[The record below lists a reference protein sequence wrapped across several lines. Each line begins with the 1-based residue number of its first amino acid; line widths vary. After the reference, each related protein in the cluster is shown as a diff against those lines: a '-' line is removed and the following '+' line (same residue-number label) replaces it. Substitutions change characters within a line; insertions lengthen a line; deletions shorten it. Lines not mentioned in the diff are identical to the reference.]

1 MQPLPISNAGY
12 PDAPQQQ
19 TSWIT
24 ARRPERNV
32 HDVRKPY
39 HAMLEQEV
47 GPDGVLWDVATLFLV
62 NRECPF
68 RCLMCDLWRNTTVDA
83 VDAADIVAQ
92 VEAGLAQTGPG
103 RAVKLYNSGS
113 WFDPKAVPIEAYEP
127 VARLVAGFERVIV
140 ESHCAFLGARA
151 EQFLMLLRRYN
162 PNVTLEVAIGLET
175 VHPELLER
183 LNKRVTTADFVAAA
197 EWLRMRGMALRAFV
211 LLRPPFLTED
221 EGLEWA
227 KRTIDVAIDNGAT
240 FTALIPV
247 RGGNGAMDILRAAGD
262 WAPPSLASLEAGLRH
277 GLTISGK
284 LPHQRVTADVWD
296 ISLFSDAGD
305 ADSAAIVTRINRMNI
320 EQRIADAGT
329 EFVSG

>member
-12 PDAPQQQ
+12 PSAAQEQ
-19 TSWIT
+19 TSWIM

-39 HAMLEQEV
+39 HAMLEQEI
-47 GPDGVLWDVATLFLV
+47 GPDGILWDVATLFLV

-68 RCLMCDLWRNTTVDA
+68 RCMMCDLWKNTTEGA
-83 VDAADIVAQ
+83 VDAGDIVAQ

-140 ESHCAFLGARA
+140 ESHCAFLGERA

-162 PNVTLEVAIGLET
+162 PNVVMEVAIGLET

-197 EWLRMRGMALRAFV
+197 EWLQMRGMALRAFV

-227 KRTIDVAIDNGAT
+227 KRTIDIAIDNGAT

-247 RGGNGAMDILRAAGD
+247 RGGNGAMDALRAAGD
-262 WAPPSLASLEAGLRH
+262 WAPPSLASLEDGLRH

-305 ADSAAIVTRINRMNI
+305 AESAAIVTRINRMNI
-320 EQRIADAGT
+320 KQRIADAGT

>member
-1 MQPLPISNAGY
+1 MHPLSMSKAEY
-12 PDAPQQQ
+12 PAKPQEQ
-19 TSWIT
+19 SAWIT
-24 ARRPERNV
+24 GRRPERHI

-39 HAMLEQEV
+39 HAMLEQEI
-47 GPDGVLWDVATLFLV
+47 GLDGQLWDVATLFLV
-62 NRECPF
+62 NKECPF
-68 RCLMCDLWRNTTVDA
+68 RCLMCDLWKNTTVDGVSA
-83 VDAADIVAQ
+83 EDIVAQ

-113 WFDPKAVPIEAYEP
+113 WFDPAAVPVSAYEP

-140 ESHCAFLGARA
+140 ESHCAFLGERA
-151 EQFLMLLRRYN
+151 EQFLALLRQVN
-162 PNVTLEVAIGLET
+162 PDVVLEVAIGLET
-175 VHPELLER
+175 VHEELLAR

-211 LLRPPFLTED
+211 LLRPPFLTEE

-247 RGGNGAMDILRAAGD
+247 RGGNGAMDVLRAAGD

-277 GLTISGK
+277 GLSISEK
-284 LPHQRVTADVWD
+284 LSHQRVTADIWD

-305 ADSAAIVTRINRMNI
+305 ADSAAIIERVTRMNI
-320 EQRIADAGT
+320 EQKC
-329 EFVSG
+329 

>member
-1 MQPLPISNAGY
+1 MHILPVSQADY
-12 PDAPQQQ
+12 PESPQEQ
-19 TSWIT
+19 SAWIT
-24 ARRPERNV
+24 ARRPERNI

-39 HAMLEQEV
+39 HAMLEQEI

-68 RCLMCDLWRNTTVDA
+68 RCLMCDLWKNTTVDV
-83 VDAADIVAQ
+83 VDAGDIVAQ

-113 WFDPKAVPIEAYEP
+113 WFDPKAVPISAYEP

-140 ESHCAFLGARA
+140 ESHCAFLGERA

-162 PNVTLEVAIGLET
+162 PDVVLEVAIGLET
-175 VHPELLER
+175 VHPEVLAR
-183 LNKRVTTADFVAAA
+183 LNKRVTTADFVTAAA
-197 EWLRMRGMALRAFV
+197 WLRMRGMALRAFV

-227 KRTIDVAIDNGAT
+227 KRTIDVAVHNGAT

-284 LPHQRVTADVWD
+284 LPHQRVTADIWD
-296 ISLFSDAGD
+296 ISLFSDADD
-305 ADSAAIVTRINRMNI
+305 AESDAIVHRVTQMNLD
-320 EQRIADAGT
+320 QRC
-329 EFVSG
+329 

>member
-1 MQPLPISNAGY
+1 MHPLPMSKAAY
-12 PDAPQQQ
+12 PAKPHEQ
-19 TSWIT
+19 SAWIT
-24 ARRPERNV
+24 GRRPERNV

-39 HAMLEQEV
+39 HAMLEQEL
-47 GPDGVLWDVATLFLV
+47 GPDGVLWDVPTLFLV

-68 RCLMCDLWRNTTVDA
+68 RCLMCDLWKNTTVDA
-83 VDAADIVAQ
+83 VDAGDIVSQ

-113 WFDPKAVPIEAYEP
+113 WFDPAAVPVSAYEP
-127 VARLVAGFERVIV
+127 VARLVSAFERVIV
-140 ESHCAFLGARA
+140 ESHCAFLGERT
-151 EQFLMLLRRYN
+151 EQFLMLLQRYN
-162 PNVTLEVAIGLET
+162 PNVVLEVAIGLET
-175 VHPELLER
+175 VHPEVLAR

-197 EWLRMRGMALRAFV
+197 EWLRMRGVALRAFV
-211 LLRPPFLTED
+211 LLRPPFLTEA

-227 KRTIDVAIDNGAT
+227 KRTIDVAVHNGAT

-247 RGGNGAMDILRAAGD
+247 RGGNGAMDVLRAAGD

-284 LPHQRVTADVWD
+284 LPHQRVTADIWD

-305 ADSAAIVTRINRMNI
+305 ADSAAIVARVTQMNL
-320 EQRIADAGT
+320 EQKC
-329 EFVSG
+329 

>member
-1 MQPLPISNAGY
+1 MHTLPMSHAAY
-12 PDAPQQQ
+12 PAKPQEQ
-19 TSWIT
+19 SAWIT
-24 ARRPERNV
+24 GRRPERNI

-47 GPDGVLWDVATLFLV
+47 GPDGQLWDVATLFLV
-62 NRECPF
+62 NKECPF
-68 RCLMCDLWRNTTVDA
+68 RCLMCDLWKNTTVDA
-83 VDAADIVAQ
+83 VDAGDIVAQ
-92 VEAGLAQTGPG
+92 VEAGLAITGRG

-113 WFDPKAVPIEAYEP
+113 WFDPAAVPVSAYEP

-140 ESHCAFLGARA
+140 ESHCAFLGERA

-162 PNVTLEVAIGLET
+162 PNVVLEVAIGLET
-175 VHPELLER
+175 VHEELLKR

-197 EWLRMRGMALRAFV
+197 EWLHMRGIALRAFV
-211 LLRPPFLTED
+211 LLRPPFLTEA

-247 RGGNGAMDILRAAGD
+247 RGGNGAMDVLRAAGD

-277 GLTISGK
+277 GLSISGK
-284 LPHQRVTADVWD
+284 LPDQRVTADIWD

-305 ADSAAIVTRINRMNI
+305 ADSAAIIERVTQMNF
-320 EQRIADAGT
+320 EQKC
-329 EFVSG
+329 

>member
-1 MQPLPISNAGY
+1 
-12 PDAPQQQ
+12 
-19 TSWIT
+19 
-24 ARRPERNV
+24 
-32 HDVRKPY
+32 
-39 HAMLEQEV
+39 
-47 GPDGVLWDVATLFLV
+47 
-62 NRECPF
+62 
-68 RCLMCDLWRNTTVDA
+68 MCDLWKNTTVDA

-140 ESHCAFLGARA
+140 ESHCAFLGERA
-151 EQFLMLLRRYN
+151 EQFLTLLRRYN
-162 PNVTLEVAIGLET
+162 PDVVLEVAIGLET
-175 VHPELLER
+175 VHPEVLAC

-197 EWLRMRGMALRAFV
+197 EWLHMRGMALRAFV

-247 RGGNGAMDILRAAGD
+247 RGGNGAMDVLRATGD

-277 GLTISGK
+277 GLEKTAR
-284 LPHQRVTADVWD
+284 LPHQRVTADIWD

-305 ADSAAIVTRINRMNI
+305 ADSAAIIERVTRMNI
-320 EQRIADAGT
+320 EQKC
-329 EFVSG
+329 

>member
-1 MQPLPISNAGY
+1 VQPLPISNAGY

-19 TSWIT
+19 SAWIT
-24 ARRPERNV
+24 ARRPERHI

-39 HAMLEQEV
+39 HAMLEQEI

-62 NRECPF
+62 NKECPF
-68 RCLMCDLWRNTTVDA
+68 RCLMCDLWKNTTVEA
-83 VDAADIVAQ
+83 VDVGDIVAQ
-92 VEAGLAQTGPG
+92 VEAGLEQTGPG

-113 WFDPKAVPIEAYEP
+113 WFDPKAVPIGAYEP

-140 ESHCAFLGARA
+140 ESHCAFLGDRA
-151 EQFLMLLRRYN
+151 EQFLMLLRRCN

-175 VHPELLER
+175 VHPEVLAR
-183 LNKRVTTADFVAAA
+183 LNKRVTTADFVVAA
-197 EWLRMRGMALRAFV
+197 EWLRIRGMALRSFV

-284 LPHQRVTADVWD
+284 LPHQRVTADIWD

-305 ADSAAIVTRINRMNI
+305 AESAAIVARVTQMNLD
-320 EQRIADAGT
+320 QKC
-329 EFVSG
+329 

>member
-1 MQPLPISNAGY
+1 
-12 PDAPQQQ
+12 
-19 TSWIT
+19 
-24 ARRPERNV
+24 
-32 HDVRKPY
+32 
-39 HAMLEQEV
+39 
-47 GPDGVLWDVATLFLV
+47 
-62 NRECPF
+62 
-68 RCLMCDLWRNTTVDA
+68 MCDLWKNTTVEA
-83 VDAADIVAQ
+83 VDAGDIVAQ

-113 WFDPKAVPIEAYEP
+113 WFDSKAVPIEAYDP

-151 EQFLMLLRRYN
+151 EQFLVLLRRYN
-162 PNVTLEVAIGLET
+162 PDVVLEVAIGLET
-175 VHPELLER
+175 VHPEVLAR

-197 EWLRMRGMALRAFV
+197 EWLHMRGMALRAFV

-247 RGGNGAMDILRAAGD
+247 RGGNGAMDALRAAGD

-305 ADSAAIVTRINRMNI
+305 AESTAIVTRINRMNLH
-320 EQRIADAGT
+320 QD
-329 EFVSG
+329 VSQVS

>member
-1 MQPLPISNAGY
+1 MHTLPMSKAEY
-12 PDAPQQQ
+12 PAKPQEQ
-19 TSWIT
+19 SAWIT
-24 ARRPERNV
+24 GRRPERNV
-32 HDVRKPY
+32 QDVRKPY

-47 GPDGVLWDVATLFLV
+47 GPDGQLWDVATLFLV
-62 NRECPF
+62 NKECPF
-68 RCLMCDLWRNTTVDA
+68 RCLMCDLWKNTTVDA
-83 VDAADIVAQ
+83 VSADDIVAQ
-92 VEAGLAQTGPG
+92 VEAGLAVTGRG

-113 WFDPKAVPIEAYEP
+113 WFDPAAVPVSAYEP
-127 VARLVAGFERVIV
+127 VAQLVAGFERVIV
-140 ESHCAFLGARA
+140 ESHCAFLGERA
-151 EQFLMLLRRYN
+151 EHFLMLLRRYN
-162 PNVTLEVAIGLET
+162 PNVVLEVAIGLET
-175 VHPELLER
+175 VHEELLKR

-197 EWLRMRGMALRAFV
+197 EWLRMRGMALRAFA

-277 GLTISGK
+277 GLEKTPR

-296 ISLFSDAGD
+296 ISLFSDAND
-305 ADSAAIVTRINRMNI
+305 ADSAAIIERVSRMNI
-320 EQRIADAGT
+320 EQKC
-329 EFVSG
+329 

>member
-19 TSWIT
+19 TSWIM
-24 ARRPERNV
+24 ARRPERHV

-39 HAMLEQEV
+39 HAMLEQEI

-68 RCLMCDLWRNTTVDA
+68 RCLMCDLWKNTTRESVTA
-83 VDAADIVAQ
+83 EDIVAQ

-127 VARLVAGFERVIV
+127 VARLVASFERVIV
-140 ESHCAFLGARA
+140 ESHCAFLGERA
-151 EQFLMLLRRYN
+151 EQFLMLLQRYN
-162 PNVTLEVAIGLET
+162 PDVTLEVAIGLET
-175 VHPELLER
+175 VHEELLKR

-197 EWLRMRGMALRAFV
+197 EWLHMRGMALRSFV

-227 KRTIDVAIDNGAT
+227 KRTIELAMSVGST

-247 RGGNGAMDILRAAGD
+247 RGGNGAMDVLRAAGD

-284 LPHQRVTADVWD
+284 LLHQRVTADVWD

-305 ADSAAIVTRINRMNI
+305 ADSAAIVTRINRMNLH
-320 EQRIADAGT
+320 QD
-329 EFVSG
+329 VSQVS

>member
-1 MQPLPISNAGY
+1 MSKAAY
-12 PDAPQQQ
+12 PAKPHEQ
-19 TSWIT
+19 SAWIT
-24 ARRPERNV
+24 GRRPERNV

-62 NRECPF
+62 NKECPF
-68 RCLMCDLWRNTTVDA
+68 RCLMCDLWKNTTVDA
-83 VDAADIVAQ
+83 VDAGDIVAQ
-92 VEAGLAQTGPG
+92 VEAGLAVTGPG

-113 WFDPKAVPIEAYEP
+113 WFDQAAVPVSAYEP

-140 ESHCAFLGARA
+140 ESHCAFLGERA
-151 EQFLMLLRRYN
+151 EQFLMLLQRYN
-162 PNVTLEVAIGLET
+162 PNVVLEVAIGLET
-175 VHPELLER
+175 VHPEVLAR
-183 LNKRVTTADFVAAA
+183 MNKRVTTADFVAAA
-197 EWLRMRGMALRAFV
+197 EWLRMRDVALRAFV

-247 RGGNGAMDILRAAGD
+247 RGGNGAMDVLRAAGD

-277 GLTISGK
+277 GLSILEK

-305 ADSAAIVTRINRMNI
+305 ADSAAIIERVTRMNI
-320 EQRIADAGT
+320 EQKC
-329 EFVSG
+329 

>member
-1 MQPLPISNAGY
+1 
-12 PDAPQQQ
+12 
-19 TSWIT
+19 
-24 ARRPERNV
+24 
-32 HDVRKPY
+32 
-39 HAMLEQEV
+39 
-47 GPDGVLWDVATLFLV
+47 
-62 NRECPF
+62 
-68 RCLMCDLWRNTTVDA
+68 
-83 VDAADIVAQ
+83 
-92 VEAGLAQTGPG
+92 
-103 RAVKLYNSGS
+103 
-113 WFDPKAVPIEAYEP
+113 
-127 VARLVAGFERVIV
+127 VIV

-151 EQFLMLLRRYN
+151 EQFLVLLRRYN
-162 PNVTLEVAIGLET
+162 PDVVLEVAIGLET
-175 VHPELLER
+175 VHPKVLAR

-197 EWLRMRGMALRAFV
+197 EWLHMRGMALRAFV

-247 RGGNGAMDILRAAGD
+247 RGGNGAMDALRAAGD

-305 ADSAAIVTRINRMNI
+305 AESTAIVTRINRMNLH
-320 EQRIADAGT
+320 QD
-329 EFVSG
+329 VSQVS

>member
-1 MQPLPISNAGY
+1 
-12 PDAPQQQ
+12 
-19 TSWIT
+19 
-24 ARRPERNV
+24 
-32 HDVRKPY
+32 
-39 HAMLEQEV
+39 
-47 GPDGVLWDVATLFLV
+47 
-62 NRECPF
+62 
-68 RCLMCDLWRNTTVDA
+68 MCDLWKNTTEAA

-113 WFDPKAVPIEAYEP
+113 WFDSKAVPIEAYEP

-140 ESHCAFLGARA
+140 ESHCAFLGERA

-162 PNVTLEVAIGLET
+162 PDVVLEVAIGLET

-197 EWLRMRGMALRAFV
+197 EWLHMRGMALRAFV

-227 KRTIDVAIDNGAT
+227 KRTIELAMSVGST

-247 RGGNGAMDILRAAGD
+247 RGGNGAMDVLRAAGD

-277 GLTISGK
+277 GLEKTAR
-284 LPHQRVTADVWD
+284 LPHQRVTADIWD

-305 ADSAAIVTRINRMNI
+305 AESAAIVTRINRMNLH
-320 EQRIADAGT
+320 QD
-329 EFVSG
+329 VSQVS

>member
-1 MQPLPISNAGY
+1 MQPLPISNACY
-12 PDAPQQQ
+12 PSAPQEQ
-19 TSWIT
+19 TSWIL

-39 HAMLEQEV
+39 HAMLEQEI
-47 GPDGVLWDVATLFLV
+47 GPDGILWDVATLFLV

-68 RCLMCDLWRNTTVDA
+68 RCLMCDLWKNTTRESVTA
-83 VDAADIVAQ
+83 EDIVAQ
-92 VEAGLAQTGPG
+92 VAAGLAQTGPG

-113 WFDPKAVPIEAYEP
+113 WFDPSAVPIEAYEP

-140 ESHCAFLGARA
+140 ESHCAFLSERA
-151 EQFLMLLRRYN
+151 EHFLMLLRRYN
-162 PNVTLEVAIGLET
+162 PSVTLEVAIGLET
-175 VHPELLER
+175 VHPEVLAR

-197 EWLRMRGMALRAFV
+197 EWLHMRGMALRSFV

-227 KRTIDVAIDNGAT
+227 KRTIEFAISVGST

-247 RGGNGAMDILRAAGD
+247 RGGNGAMDVLRAAGD
-262 WAPPSLASLEAGLRH
+262 WAPPSLASLETGLRH
-277 GLTISGK
+277 GLTIVDRQA
-284 LPHQRVTADVWD
+284 HQRITADVWD

-305 ADSAAIVTRINRMNI
+305 AESDAIIERVNRMNV
-320 EQRIADAGT
+320 EQK
-329 EFVSG
+329 VN

>member
-1 MQPLPISNAGY
+1 VHTLPMSKAAY
-12 PDAPQQQ
+12 PAKPQEQ
-19 TSWIT
+19 SAWIT
-24 ARRPERNV
+24 GRRPERNI

-47 GPDGVLWDVATLFLV
+47 GPDGQLWDVATLFLV
-62 NRECPF
+62 NKECPF
-68 RCLMCDLWRNTTVDA
+68 RCLMCDLWKNTTVDA
-83 VDAADIVAQ
+83 VRAEDIVAQ
-92 VEAGLAQTGPG
+92 VEAGLAVTGPG

-113 WFDPKAVPIEAYEP
+113 WFDPAAVPVSAYEP

-140 ESHCAFLGARA
+140 ESHCAFLGERA

-162 PNVTLEVAIGLET
+162 PNVVLEVAIGLET
-175 VHPELLER
+175 VHEELLKR
-183 LNKRVTTADFVAAA
+183 LNKRVTTADFVVAA

-247 RGGNGAMDILRAAGD
+247 RGGNGAMDVLRDAGD
-262 WAPPSLASLEAGLRH
+262 WAPPSLTSLEAGLRH
-277 GLTISGK
+277 GLEKTAR

-305 ADSAAIVTRINRMNI
+305 ADSAAIIERVTRMNI
-320 EQRIADAGT
+320 EQKC
-329 EFVSG
+329 

>member
-1 MQPLPISNAGY
+1 VLPLPISNAGY

-19 TSWIT
+19 TSWIM

-39 HAMLEQEV
+39 HAMLEQEI

-68 RCLMCDLWRNTTVDA
+68 RCLMCDLWKNTTEAA
-83 VDAADIVAQ
+83 VDASDIVAQ

-103 RAVKLYNSGS
+103 RVVKLYNSGS

-140 ESHCAFLGARA
+140 ESHCAFLGERA

-162 PNVTLEVAIGLET
+162 PDVVLEVAIGLET
-175 VHPELLER
+175 VHPEVLAR
-183 LNKRVTTADFVAAA
+183 LNKRVTTADFVAGAA
-197 EWLRMRGMALRAFV
+197 WLRMRGIALRAFV
-211 LLRPPFLTED
+211 LLRPPFLSED

-227 KRTIDVAIDNGAT
+227 KRTIDVAVHNGAT

-247 RGGNGAMDILRAAGD
+247 RGGNGAMDVLRAAGD

-284 LPHQRVTADVWD
+284 LPHQRVTADIWD

-305 ADSAAIVTRINRMNI
+305 AKSAAIVERVTQMNLD
-320 EQRIADAGT
+320 QRC
-329 EFVSG
+329 